1 MRDYALEGDPAIASR
16 GSPSTPGATE
26 RFFRCENHLHL
37 NLNLRIGSVYRES
50 ELRRRCSRDKL
61 PRLEEFLSDS
71 SMLKEVAEPE
81 TLRGK
86 ERSRQGA
93 ALKRAAPPEEDARR
107 LRRRALSRKLCV
119 GQLVWDCSVQPARA
133 ARITAICATE
143 ERPFLVRHL
152 DATPGSS
159 GSGASFSVNDPVSVN
174 GRPGVVTWDGRPT
187 HQFAK
192 VRFEDGKESDV
203 LPVCSLQANRSLV
216 EEEVFVSDFDL
227 ESLELSHLLRSGGP
241 NGAGPNAPGF
251 ADKPAPVTIDAPV
264 GIALR
269 SSEAKA
275 ALQGLRA
282 GQVCWSFGGN
292 RLPWPVKLLQECP
305 ETRTWRVLFLGAE
318 WREESLSVACLR
330 PYVQGDF
337 AVLAGILPIAQEEH
351 AKCGE
356 AAEERARSASSASK
370 DTVTEAA

>member
-1 MRDYALEGDPAIASR
+1 MANVATPPDETSSEPAGGPDAGDLEGEPAIASR
-16 GSPSTPGATE
+16 GSPGTPGATE

-61 PRLEEFLSDS
+61 PKLEEFLSDS

-81 TLRGK
+81 TLRGNG
-86 ERSRQGA
+86 RSRQGTA
-93 ALKRAAPPEEDARR
+93 FKRAAPPEEDARR

-152 DATPGSS
+152 DAAHGSS
-159 GSGASFSVNDPVSVN
+159 GSCASFSVNDPVSVS
-174 GRPGVVTWDGRPT
+174 GRPGVVTWDGRPM

-203 LPVCSLQANRSLV
+203 LPVCSLQANKSLV

-227 ESLELSHLLRSGGP
+227 ESLELSHLLR
-241 NGAGPNAPGF
+241 PGYGSLF
-251 ADKPAPVTIDAPV
+251 ARLGWVILSADWQLV
-264 GIALR
+264 
-269 SSEAKA
+269 EMN
-275 ALQGLRA
+275 
-282 GQVCWSFGGN
+282 VCWSFGGN

-356 AAEERARSASSASK
+356 AAEEKARSASLASK